1 MEMEPSS
8 LSLSSRD
15 GAGGSRD
22 HPRDPPPTIV
32 AGGEGGARGRRGG
45 ARARARDRAGA
56 RARGGAR
63 APPPFP
69 PRHPRAP
76 LPLGAMAGGPGGGAD
91 GQASGQPE
99 LGACNASLQRFW
111 ERAEHSEWMAWA
123 QRRGEAARIAE
134 AAGGRTRAELER
146 LDAWARALP
155 GDVLQ
160 RWAMLDELCLTKEQF
175 LQVMEWKARR
185 QGEAPVELPW
195 SFESLDKADVR
206 AADPCT
212 EPGPAAYRFSLP
224 SDPCRR

>member
-1 MEMEPSS
+1 
-8 LSLSSRD
+8 
-15 GAGGSRD
+15 
-22 HPRDPPPTIV
+22 
-32 AGGEGGARGRRGG
+32 
-45 ARARARDRAGA
+45 
-56 RARGGAR
+56 
-63 APPPFP
+63 
-69 PRHPRAP
+69 
-76 LPLGAMAGGPGGGAD
+76 MAGGPGRGAG

-99 LGACNASLQRFW
+99 LGAYSASLQRFW

-134 AAGGRTRAELER
+134 AAGGRARAELER

-160 RWAMLDELCLTKEQF
+160 RWAMLDELCITKEQF

-195 SFESLDKADVR
+195 TFESLDKADVR

-212 EPGPAAYRFSLP
+212 EPGPATSRLSLYPVTRVAARSHPGCSRCIEHVP
-224 SDPCRR
+224 SGALLTHVSPPPHHRPHDR